1 MSQTPAPSDA
11 VPEAPE
17 VPAGHFQPAEV
28 RFYALSPFGFLGTTA
43 LTLIIVYGFYLAV
56 ATLTQKPPVFETS
69 ETGALVLTQVA
80 WIALVLSLIFT
91 AGTAFTES
99 GRHMWSRERA
109 PLIAALTPSGA
120 VAVEALNAGIPDRW
134 RRQYLI
140 MFGVGAVAGL
150 AFNAF
155 MILSSGFS
163 LSEYTRSI
171 GLWFLVIS
179 PLLYGIG
186 FRAGV
191 DVARESGALKAL
203 VRGHLEVDLFHLDR
217 LAVFGRIGLKAARS
231 WMIMAAI
238 LLLFLINPNNP
249 QQIFDASQL
258 WLTIPVVGVSV
269 LGGLFLLTSAVHP
282 VHKKICAAKQAEL
295 SRIHAEMDRVR
306 ERALAGDAEAAS
318 ALAGLTDYEVWI
330 DNRPEWPV
338 SSGVT
343 TRFSLYIL
351 LPLLPILGSYIF
363 EKIADQLVTGTP
375 V

>member
-1 MSQTPAPSDA
+1 MSQSPAPSH
-11 VPEAPE
+11 VAPE
-17 VPAGHFQPAEV
+17 PPKTLPGHFQPAEV
-28 RFYALSPFGFLGTTA
+28 RFYALSPLGFVGTSA
-43 LTLIIVYGFYLAV
+43 LILIIVYGFYLAV
-56 ATLTQKPPVFETS
+56 ATLTERPPIFEAS
-69 ETGALVLTQVA
+69 ETGELVMTQVA

-99 GRHMWSRERA
+99 GRHMWARERV
-109 PLIAALTPSGA
+109 PLIAALSPSGA
-120 VAVEALNAGIPDRW
+120 IEVEALNAGIPDRW
-134 RRQYLI
+134 RRQYLV
-140 MFGVGAVAGL
+140 MFAVGAFAGL

-155 MILSSGFS
+155 MMLSGDFTLGGYVNSV
-163 LSEYTRSI
+163 

-191 DVARESGALKAL
+191 DIARESGALKAL
-203 VRGHLEVDLFHLDR
+203 IRGHLDVDLFHLDR

-249 QQIFDASQL
+249 QQTFDASQL
-258 WLTIPVVGVSV
+258 WMTVPVVAVSV

-295 SRIHAEMDRVR
+295 TRIHAEMDRVR
-306 ERALAGDAEAAS
+306 DRALAGDAEAAS

-330 DNRPEWPV
+330 DNRSEWPV

>member
-1 MSQTPAPSDA
+1 MNQTPAPDESE
-11 VPEAPE
+11 PETIEGPTDC
-17 VPAGHFQPAEV
+17 FQPAEL
-28 RFYALSPFGFLGTTA
+28 RFYALSPIGFGGTTA
-43 LTLIIVYGFYLAV
+43 LILFVVYGFYLVV
-56 ATLTQKPPVFETS
+56 ATLTQRPPVFEPG
-69 ETGALVLTQVA
+69 EAGEMVMTQVA

-99 GRHMWSRERA
+99 GRHMWARERA
-109 PLIAALTPSGA
+109 PLIAALKPSG
-120 VAVEALNAGIPDRW
+120 VIEVEALNAGIPGRW

-140 MFGVGAVAGL
+140 MFVVGAMAGL
-150 AFNAF
+150 GFNGF
-155 MILSSGFS
+155 MIVSSGFS
-163 LSEYTRSI
+163 FIEYANSV
-171 GLWFLVIS
+171 GLWFLVVS

-203 VRGHLEVDLFHLDR
+203 IRGHLAVDLFHLER

-258 WLTIPVVGVSV
+258 WMTIPVVGVSV

-282 VHKKICAAKQAEL
+282 VHKEICAAKQTEL
-295 SRIHAEMDRVR
+295 GRIHAEMDRVR
-306 ERALAGDAEAAS
+306 NRALAGDAEAAS

-330 DNRPEWPV
+330 TNRPEWPV